1 MATKSEITKMGKELD
16 KVVKDIQL
24 QLTAWKNAGDDIS
37 KSNAVQMLKKLGKDK
52 VLLNKKLDDA
62 TLSLE
67 KDVELQLK
75 EHIDIVLN
83 DIINNEH

>member
-1 MATKSEITKMGKELD
+1 
-16 KVVKDIQL
+16 
-24 QLTAWKNAGDDIS
+24 
-37 KSNAVQMLKKLGKDK
+37 MLKKLGKDK

>member
-1 MATKSEITKMGKELD
+1 MATKAEITNMGKELD
-16 KVVKDIQL
+16 NVVKDIQL

-37 KSNAVQMLKKLGKDK
+37 KSKAIQMLKKLGKDK
-52 VLLNKKLDDA
+52 VLINKKLDDA

-75 EHIDIVLN
+75 EHINKVLN
-83 DIINNEH
+83 NIINNEH

>member
-37 KSNAVQMLKKLGKDK
+37 KSKAVQMLKKLGKDK
-52 VLLNKKLDDA
+52 VLLNKKLDNA

>member
-1 MATKSEITKMGKELD
+1 MATQAEITKMGKELD
-16 KVVKDIQL
+16 NVVKDIQL

-37 KSNAVQMLKKLGKDK
+37 KSKAIQMLKKLGKDK
-52 VLLNKKLDDA
+52 VLINKKLDDA

-75 EHIDIVLN
+75 EHINKVLN
-83 DIINNEH
+83 NIINNEH

>member
-1 MATKSEITKMGKELD
+1 MATKAEITNMGKELD
-16 KVVKDIQL
+16 NVVKDIQL

-37 KSNAVQMLKKLGKDK
+37 KSKAIQMLKKLGKDK
-52 VLLNKKLDDA
+52 VLITKKLDDA

-75 EHIDIVLN
+75 EHINKVLN
-83 DIINNEH
+83 NIINNEH